1 MRYNIRDEEKGE
13 SGENSE
19 EETDG
24 KLDQKIQNIRTL
36 RESVKW
42 IKKILIVLLAI
53 EISLVDP
60 LFFHIPVINDHRKCV
75 RLDKKLG
82 TAVVVFRSLIDSFY
96 VIYIIA
102 QLHKHLLVAHYR
114 KDQDE
119 DQYTRLG
126 KYLFLIDFLAV
137 LPLPQVVI
145 LIIPAMRGSRFLN
158 AMYLLRT
165 VVLCQFVPRSFRAY
179 LFISSGTFGEPAM
192 ARVKFSP
199 FVFMLGIDVIGAL
212 WYFLSIERLVQCW
225 TKACEIHVGCVN
237 SFYCKDNIGDHTSLK
252 DFCPIGTD
260 SRKTEFFDFGI
271 FSDALQTRVVET
283 TNFPK
288 KLLYCFQW
296 SLQNLSGFG
305 QNLKT
310 STYISENL
318 FAISTSILGMLLFL
332 LLIGNLQTS
341 MESQR
346 KKKEKN
352 ILKAIESIE
361 NWPLLKK
368 LSVNLKQDIKKYLK
382 HNWEN
387 KTTDAGIILH
397 ELPTNLKKSIERA
410 LGLELLMKVKAFKPI
425 PQNELDDL
433 SESIEMQLFREGDCI
448 MHEGN
453 TTNKMV
459 FIMQGEVEVRSSLSD
474 INPINVLQDG
484 DLCGEEVT
492 WDIFNAWSS
501 ELPEST
507 MTINALTGG
516 LALVLPAHAVRYFLY
531 ELCYSLRRRI
541 RHELCFDL
549 LKKVKAFK
557 PIGQNELD
565 DLIDSIELLSFG
577 KGEYIVHD
585 GETINNMV
593 FILQG
598 KLDAHSSHSES
609 NVLKDGDLYGEEV
622 TWDELPRST
631 MSIKALTRVT
641 ALVIRAD
648 IVRDFLHHLPEDLKR
663 SIRHEFER

>member
-1 MRYNIRDEEKGE
+1 MRYNVRDEEKGE

-36 RESVKW
+36 HESVKW

-82 TAVVVFRSLIDSFY
+82 TAVMVFRSLIDSFY

-102 QLHKHLLVAHYR
+102 QLHKHLLVARSR

-119 DQYTRLG
+119 DQYARLG

-237 SFYCKDNIGDHTSLK
+237 SFYCKDSIGDHTSLK

-271 FSDALQTRVVET
+271 FSDALLTRVVET

-318 FAISTSILGMLLFL
+318 FAISTSIL
-332 LLIGNLQTS
+332 
-341 MESQR
+341 
-346 KKKEKN
+346 
-352 ILKAIESIE
+352 
-361 NWPLLKK
+361 
-368 LSVNLKQDIKKYLK
+368 
-382 HNWEN
+382 
-387 KTTDAGIILH
+387 GIILH

-459 FIMQGEVEVRSSLSD
+459 FIMQGEVEVRSSLSE

-501 ELPEST
+501 ELPKST

-585 GETINNMV
+585 GETINMMV

-598 KLDAHSSHSES
+598 KLDAHGSHSERNSS

-622 TWDELPRST
+622 TWDELPMST

>member
-318 FAISTSILGMLLFL
+318 FAISTSILG
-332 LLIGNLQTS
+332 
-341 MESQR
+341 
-346 KKKEKN
+346 
-352 ILKAIESIE
+352 
-361 NWPLLKK
+361 
-368 LSVNLKQDIKKYLK
+368 
-382 HNWEN
+382 
-387 KTTDAGIILH
+387 IILH